1 MCLAVPGRV
10 LSIDGLNAKVDFA
23 GVEMAVLADLLP
35 DIAVG
40 EYILVHAGF
49 AIQRLDAGEAIEII
63 EQFKEIDDAL
73 GGGEPLL

>member
-10 LSIDGLNAKVDFA
+10 LSIDGTRANVDFA
-23 GVEMAVLADLLP
+23 GAEMTILLDLLP
-35 DIAVG
+35 DIEVG

-63 EQFKEIDDAL
+63 DEFKEIGDAL
-73 GGGEPLL
+73 SDGNAI